1 MTNSPQRIV
10 DMRIPLTWLLTSAS
24 TILSLL
30 CLTLWT
36 VAGQSNKLEQ
46 IAGTSAKMEKRL
58 DDRDEKTEAMRERM
72 FNFDRTTDNLKLR
85 VDALER
91 ARK

>member
-1 MTNSPQRIV
+1 
-10 DMRIPLTWLLTSAS
+10 MRIPLTWLLTSAS
-24 TILSLL
+24 TMLSLL

-46 IAGTSAKMEKRL
+46 IAGTSVKMEKRL

-91 ARK
+91 LRK

>member
-1 MTNSPQRIV
+1 MTTPQRIV

-24 TILSLL
+24 TMLSLL
-30 CLTLWT
+30 CLTLWS
-36 VAGQSNKLEQ
+36 VASQSNKLET
-46 IAGTSAKMEKRL
+46 IASASIKMEKRL
-58 DDRDEKTEAMRERM
+58 DDRDEKTEALRERM

-91 ARK
+91 AGK